1 MTEKQTRCPNC
12 ASVYKVSVTQ
22 LTVAQGMVC
31 CPKCS
36 HNFNALIH
44 LQNSQP
50 AQPKIDPDT
59 VVQNQAQNLITTKR
73 QIETNVLDIFNRKIE
88 NSNID
93 LRTYLNN
100 LNYFNNEPV
109 NNIPSLNLSQGLNNY
124 GQHLIKPKST
134 FYYLAWSLINLAL
147 LSILLFQIL
156 WFNPNLTDR
165 YPFLNTVFTQTC
177 AVLQCDTVDQRYKQI
192 VISHL
197 KVKALGRD
205 ETQFSGQLNNQYSK
219 SLELPLIRVTLKA
232 QNKVIATHVITPEQY
247 LIESLVGIKRIPKN
261 SPYPFKFVV
270 TEPRKS
276 FDQYQLDI
284 IHP

>member
-1 MTEKQTRCPNC
+1 MC
-12 ASVYKVSVTQ
+12 
-22 LTVAQGMVC
+22 
-31 CPKCS
+31 
-36 HNFNALIH
+36 I
-44 LQNSQP
+44 
-50 AQPKIDPDT
+50 KI
-59 VVQNQAQNLITTKR
+59 
-73 QIETNVLDIFNRKIE
+73 IFFPF
-88 NSNID
+88 S
-93 LRTYLNN
+93 
-100 LNYFNNEPV
+100 
-109 NNIPSLNLSQGLNNY
+109 
-124 GQHLIKPKST
+124 
-134 FYYLAWSLINLAL
+134 FYN
-147 LSILLFQIL
+147 
-156 WFNPNLTDR
+156 
-165 YPFLNTVFTQTC
+165 LNTVFTQTC